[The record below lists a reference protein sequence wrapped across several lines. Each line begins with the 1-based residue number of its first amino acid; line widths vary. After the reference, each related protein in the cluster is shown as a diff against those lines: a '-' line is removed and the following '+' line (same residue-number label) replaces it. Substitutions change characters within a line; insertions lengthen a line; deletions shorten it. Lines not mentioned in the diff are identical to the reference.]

1 MNLKNQKP
9 SLNIS
14 LSPQEFETLAA
25 DVVGAVH
32 NVHFERFG
40 EGADGGNGWA
50 CLFIRC
56 EEMDSSS

>member
-32 NVHFERFG
+32 NVHFQ
-40 EGADGGNGWA
+40 
-50 CLFIRC
+50 
-56 EEMDSSS
+56 MS